1 MDKYLQAQPR
11 DFLAV
16 ATPGAGKTTFALT
29 LASWLLHHHVVQQ
42 VTVVAPTEHLKKQ
55 WAEAA
60 ARIGIKLDPE
70 YSAGPSAG
78 STTASPSRTPVSACA
93 PCCTATVSSSAR
105 RS

>member
-1 MDKYLQAQPR
+1 MDTYLEQQPR

-55 WAEAA
+55 WA
-60 ARIGIKLDPE
+60 
-70 YSAGPSAG
+70 
-78 STTASPSRTPVSACA
+78 
-93 PCCTATVSSSAR
+93 
-105 RS
+105 